1 MTPTPGLDLTPLA
14 GPLTTLQRLEADL
27 AARFLERD
35 DAVRTLLV
43 AVLAQ
48 QHVAVLGPP
57 GTAKSLLVERLA
69 ARITTPGSPTQPFVW
84 LLTRFTT
91 PDELFGPISVVG
103 LKRDEYRRITRHK
116 LPEARFAFLDEIFKA
131 NSAILN
137 ALLALLNERVFDN
150 GPTRLPVP
158 LVTCVG
164 AANELPQGDELAALW
179 DRFALRFMVGYVSE
193 AAFPRLLRLA
203 ALATPPVTISEAALT
218 ALHQAVPQVAI
229 PDPIIAAL
237 AQLRT
242 ELAGKHIVASDRRW
256 RQSLDLLRAHALLE
270 GRGQVEEDDLTILR
284 EALWQTPEQRSEIGR
299 RVARLAH
306 PLIARAVE
314 LSDQAL
320 SIHEATMAAQR
331 EPHQDDQAK
340 MQAAVEGAT
349 RLKTVATQLNRLL
362 EQAQSQGQKTD
373 RLMRMHAQVQTLR
386 QQIAELVL

>member
-284 EALWQTPEQRSEIGR
+284 EALWQTPEQRSQLPNRKRLGLSLALLTR
-299 RVARLAH
+299 RSASETFGL
-306 PLIARAVE
+306 LTK
-314 LSDQAL
+314 AL
-320 SIHEATMAAQR
+320 SG
-331 EPHQDDQAK
+331 EPDS
-340 MQAAVEGAT
+340 EC
-349 RLKTVATQLNRLL
+349 RCR
-362 EQAQSQGQKTD
+362 SI
-373 RLMRMHAQVQTLR
+373 RP
-386 QQIAELVL
+386 